1 MEPARGVKRECDEEY
16 DEIMRSA
23 RVKKSKAN
31 TPIVDEEI
39 IDLCSDD

>member
-1 MEPARGVKRECDEEY
+1 MKREHDEEY

-31 TPIVDEEI
+31 TPNFDEEI